1 MDAPRSDLCVV
12 VVTISEW
19 SKGEG
24 MTPADTR
31 PDDSRVGQSSMQV
44 KSVYTSPYDC

>member
-1 MDAPRSDLCVV
+1 MNAPRSDLCVV

-31 PDDSRVGQSSMQV
+31 PDDSRAEQSRAEQHV
-44 KSVYTSPYDC
+44 D